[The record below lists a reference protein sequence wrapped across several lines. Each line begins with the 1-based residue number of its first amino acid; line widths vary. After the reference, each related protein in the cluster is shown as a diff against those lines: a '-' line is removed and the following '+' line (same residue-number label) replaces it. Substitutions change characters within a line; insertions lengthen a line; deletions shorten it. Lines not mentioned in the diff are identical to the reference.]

1 MPKIAVI
8 TMTRDRLDYTK
19 VCLNSLWKLA
29 GCEFDHYVL
38 DNGSEDG
45 TTFWLVKEFR
55 HFKRILL
62 SKENLGLAGGFNIL
76 LSILDGKY
84 DVVIKYDNDCLI
96 LKQDTLKNIVN
107 LMESQNW
114 KITVSP
120 RVSGLNKPP
129 KTEPQIKIGEFRL
142 SELNHF
148 GGIFYP
154 IPGKLATP
162 MTGKLFLA
170 RGLDWLLSERM
181 RQNGVRLF
189 YSDDYQVEH
198 FEGTSNQAIK
208 YPEYFER
215 KKTEEGIEVI
225 YGS

>member
-1 MPKIAVI
+1 MARVAVI

-19 VCLNSLWKLA
+19 VCLGSLWKLA

-38 DNGSEDG
+38 DNGSQDG
-45 TTFWLVKEFR
+45 TTFWLVKEFKNI
-55 HFKRILL
+55 KRILL
-62 SKENLGLAGGFNIL
+62 SRENLGLAGGFNML

-84 DVVIKYDNDCLI
+84 DVIVKYDNDCLM
-96 LKQDTLKNIVN
+96 LKQDTLKNIVK
-107 LMESQNW
+107 LMESQSW

-120 RVSGLNKPP
+120 RVLGLNKPP
-129 KTEPQIKIGEFRL
+129 KTETPIKIDGFGL

-162 MTGKLFLA
+162 ITGKLFLA

-189 YSDDYQVEH
+189 YSDDYSVEH

-215 KKTEEGIEVI
+215 KKTEENQEVT